1 MRSRSLLLLVVL
13 ALCACRA
20 KEKPPNV
27 AQLVAQLT
35 DADPGKSGDAR
46 LALIVLGEAAAPVV
60 AELLRTGQ
68 PAERLAAANTLW
80 GMGARARVAV
90 PDLAA
95 TLRDPDVSLRVTAA
109 MALESMGP
117 AAAPAVPA
125 LIEALR
131 GREDAVRQAAVKAL
145 GAIGPDARDA
155 VPVLTRVLRQ
165 GPWPEAVEALSR
177 IQGRGIKPAAAS
189 DGATPATAPK

>member
-1 MRSRSLLLLVVL
+1 MRNRSVLVLVVL

-20 KEKPPNV
+20 KEKPPDV
-27 AQLVAQLT
+27 AQLVAQLS
-35 DADPGKSGDAR
+35 DADPKKSGDAR
-46 LALIVLGEAAAPVV
+46 LALILLGEAAAPFV
-60 AELLRTGQ
+60 AERLRTGQ

-95 TLRDPDVSLRVTAA
+95 TVRDPDVSLRVTAA

-131 GREDAVRQAAVKAL
+131 DREGAVRQAAVKAL
-145 GAIGPDARDA
+145 GAIGPDAREA
-155 VPVLTRVLRQ
+155 VPVLTRVLQR
-165 GPWPEAVEALSR
+165 GPWPEAVEALGR
-177 IQGRGIKPAAAS
+177 IQGV
-189 DGATPATAPK
+189 TPATASDAATPETAPR